1 MRLTNVPIL
10 QYYNMNGNISIY
22 VGISRKKKVSHK
34 WFHVAILDANYA
46 TISRRACCSGR
57 NGASSR
63 CDFLVRTKSQTTSKV
78 FNFIRMILWWVEVG
92 DSSRRSQDHDERTV
106 QSGKRGKTVDTRE
119 TQGTFLPLVPAFSVL
134 RACQEVNDSR
144 QNAARTDL
152 KGPFET
158 RSIVSGYV
166 SRRPHA
172 TNDAKIDA
180 PYCPAFQYAAI
191 KRKEIWSHICTRLCA
206 CTCVNTC
213 ICIFMYIYI

>member
-10 QYYNMNGNISIY
+10 QYYNMNGNVSIY
-22 VGISRKKKVSHK
+22 VGISEKKKISHK

-119 TQGTFLPLVPAFSVL
+119 TQDTFLSPCSCL
-134 RACQEVNDSR
+134 
-144 QNAARTDL
+144 
-152 KGPFET
+152 
-158 RSIVSGYV
+158 
-166 SRRPHA
+166 
-172 TNDAKIDA
+172 
-180 PYCPAFQYAAI
+180 
-191 KRKEIWSHICTRLCA
+191 LCA
-206 CTCVNTC
+206 SCLSRGKRFSAKRRENRFKGSFWDTVYREW
-213 ICIFMYIYI
+213 ICFS